1 MNIEVELLKSLPPI
15 FNTLNNLIENC
26 GLYLYLVFVWLA
38 LVVIA
43 WIFSAG
49 LRRRLKGNAVTVIP
63 AVIILTE
70 PPRQPE
76 PPVVDIVV
84 EQAWNSDDESAD

>member
-1 MNIEVELLKSLPPI
+1 MNLNPELLNRI
-15 FNTLNNLIENC
+15 FNTLDVLIENY
-26 GLYLYLVFVWLA
+26 GVYLYLVFVWLA
-38 LVVIA
+38 LVAIA
-43 WIFSAG
+43 WILSGG
-49 LRRRLKGNAVTVIP
+49 LRRRMKEDAVTVIP

-84 EQAWNSDDESAD
+84 EQTWNDYDETTD